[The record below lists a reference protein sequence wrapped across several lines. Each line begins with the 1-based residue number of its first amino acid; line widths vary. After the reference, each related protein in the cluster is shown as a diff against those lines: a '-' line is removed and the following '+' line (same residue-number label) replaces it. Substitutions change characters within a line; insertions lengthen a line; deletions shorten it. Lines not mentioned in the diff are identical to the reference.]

1 MKYLES
7 RRKRQRIEIEKRR
20 IIEDINFEF
29 KDLKRQATR
38 NPQEVASAIRKYQLA
53 ASELSEPVDLLPD
66 NTKTEDPKRHY
77 LMSSLYL
84 MDSFALLNKQEV
96 ESLHFVTGPE
106 VGETK
111 VMDKIVD
118 LKLEKQSMVYAKA
131 DAGAIREAL
140 IYLSEYGHR
149 LWACIHIHPGTG
161 AGSTYPSGTDKT
173 LDKLLLKGGYDCI
186 GAIFSRDG
194 FVRFFSS
201 EEFEINI
208 YENGV
213 EKINEK
219 VYRLV
224 EVE

>member
-1 MKYLES
+1 M
-7 RRKRQRIEIEKRR
+7 QKRR

-29 KDLKRQATR
+29 KELKRQAR
-38 NPQEVASAIRKYQLA
+38 KNPKDVAEAIRRYQLA
-53 ASELSEPVDLLPD
+53 ASEINAPTGNRLDSSHKDH
-66 NTKTEDPKRHY
+66 KKRRY
-77 LMSSLYL
+77 LISSLYL
-84 MDSFALLNKQEV
+84 MDSFALLNKDEV

-131 DAGAIREAL
+131 DTEAIRETL
-140 IYLSEYGHR
+140 IYLTDYGYK
-149 LWACIHIHPGTG
+149 LWACIHIHPGSG

-173 LDKLLLKGGYDCI
+173 LDRLLLKGGYDCI

-201 EEFEINI
+201 KEFEVNI
-208 YENGV
+208 YGNGV
-213 EKINEK
+213 EKIDEK
-219 VYRLV
+219 LYRLV
-224 EVE
+224 KVN